1 MQFVVDMC
9 GVYVLTVLTCVL
21 KQQEFSGILLFLLDE
36 AKSILHVP
44 MNIDNFLIMFE
55 FFV

>member
-1 MQFVVDMC
+1 MC

-21 KQQEFSGILLFLLDE
+21 KQQEFSGILLFLFDE
-36 AKSILHVP
+36 AKSILHIP

>member
-36 AKSILHVP
+36 AKSIPHVP

>member
-44 MNIDNFLIMFE
+44 MNIDNFLIMLE